1 MSDPTDKADH
11 RPDVYQEDGIWVF
24 RASSL
29 GGCTRSLVLTA
40 LGEQGSSTKP
50 EAIQKAMGE
59 GTKAEATILGVARN
73 YGWKTMLPLASD
85 KPGKK
90 YVELDQYG
98 TIDSTGQIVT
108 EIRVGSKAVVRC
120 HPDDLVQKFRTVAA
134 DDPLADRADG
144 DELGS
149 RRVVEAKAIKNPEAR
164 VWERPYYAWQLS
176 VEMASTGL
184 PALYL
189 VGAKGEG
196 GMVKPSDVTPYW
208 IDTPPY
214 TMGQI
219 KGRVLRIV
227 GMIEKA
233 KKEGVKGIPDC
244 DVKQFP
250 CPHFAD
256 WHDGQ
261 EIHLGKEKGD
271 LVELVE
277 GEGREVDW
285 GEVTRF
291 LNSLGAAQL
300 DARDAKARVDHAKK
314 RLKEILGDLP
324 LPGEGDGPAAWEY
337 MGWEFSRVTKH
348 VEAKSYDMD
357 YIDIRA
363 KKAPADKKGK

>member
-11 RPDVYQEDGIWVF
+11 RPDVYQEDGTWVF

-40 LGEQGSSTKP
+40 LGEQGNRTKP
-50 EAIQKAMGE
+50 THVQKGMDE
-59 GTKAEATILGVARN
+59 GTAAEATILSAARN
-73 YGWKTMLPLASD
+73 HGWKPLPITAKDLSLA
-85 KPGKK
+85 
-90 YVELDQYG
+90 QYG
-98 TIDSTGQIVT
+98 EIDATGQLVVEFPVGAKAIV
-108 EIRVGSKAVVRC
+108 RL
-120 HPDDLVQKFRTVAA
+120 HPDGIAQKFRTQEPDAKWR
-134 DDPLADRADG
+134 DD
-144 DELGS
+144 DELQA
-149 RRVVEAKAIKNPEAR
+149 RRVMEAKALKNPPKTAAGIAGLHG
-164 VWERPYYAWQLS
+164 YGWQFAA
-176 VEMASTGL
+176 EMAGTGL
-184 PALYL
+184 PMLLL
-189 VGAKGEG
+189 VGAKGDDG
-196 GMVKPSDVTPYW
+196 TVKVGDVTPYW
-208 IDTPPY
+208 IDEPPY

-227 GMIEKA
+227 GMIERA

-261 EIHLGKEKGD
+261 AIHLGKEKGD

-300 DARDAKARVDHAKK
+300 DARDAKARIDHAKK